1 MKDLTASSVHR
12 LGVLMAPQLR
22 HHSEC
27 GGVLNPAGVLGPD
40 GAFYLFPRLVG
51 RDARSRLGLARVR
64 RDRCGQPR
72 GVQRLGVAL
81 EPVAPYECP
90 TWRGGG
96 CEDAHVTHLAA
107 ADVYLMTYV
116 AVGDQGPRVALASS
130 RDCRSW
136 RRHGLVGLAPSAGA
150 DVAAYA
156 NKDALLFPEPVRAPT
171 GEPAVALLHRP
182 MYERW
187 HGPRRVGALPPPAWM
202 GDNRPSIW
210 ISYCPTEEFGQA
222 IAEGRTPV
230 FGQHHVLAAPR
241 AWWEDDRIGGGTE
254 PLRT

>member
-1 MKDLTASSVHR
+1 MKGLTASSVHR
-12 LGVLMAPQLR
+12 LGVLMAPQVRR
-22 HHSEC
+22 HREC
-27 GGVLNPAGVLGPD
+27 GGVLNPAGVLGPGD
-40 GAFYLFPRLVG
+40 TFYLFPRLVG
-51 RDARSRLGLARVR
+51 RDARSRIGLARVR
-64 RDRCGQPR
+64 RDRCGQPCS
-72 GVQRLGVAL
+72 VQRLGIAL

-90 TWRGGG
+90 TSRGGG
-96 CEDAHVTHLAA
+96 CEDARVTHLAA
-107 ADVYLMTYV
+107 SDVYLMTYV

-187 HGPRRVGALPPPAWM
+187 HGPRRVGVLPPPT
-202 GDNRPSIW
+202 GK
-210 ISYCPTEEFGQA
+210 
-222 IAEGRTPV
+222 V
-230 FGQHHVLAAPR
+230 
-241 AWWEDDRIGGGTE
+241 
-254 PLRT
+254 